1 MILTILNYNNGK
13 VYQINNLP
21 KHILNC
27 SETLETYLVE
37 NDYPIKY
44 CDYMVS
50 EYEEIIEINH
60 LD

>member
-21 KHILNC
+21 EHILNC
-27 SETLETYLVE
+27 SETLETYLIE
-37 NDYPIKY
+37 NHYPIKY

-50 EYEEIIEINH
+50 DNLEITYI
-60 LD
+60 D

>member
-21 KHILNC
+21 EYILNC
-27 SETLETYLVE
+27 SEALENYLIK
-37 NDYPIKY
+37 NNYPVKY

-50 EYEEIIEINH
+50 ENSEIIYI
-60 LD
+60 D

>member
-21 KHILNC
+21 QHILNC
-27 SETLETYLVE
+27 SESLETYLID
-37 NDYPIKY
+37 NNYPIKN

-50 EYEEIIEINH
+50 ENSEIIYI
-60 LD
+60 D

>member
-21 KHILNC
+21 LHILNC
-27 SETLETYLVE
+27 SETLETYLIE
-37 NDYPIKY
+37 NDYPTKY

-50 EYEEIIEINH
+50 ENSEIIYI
-60 LD
+60 D